1 MTVKAVSCVSGVPS
15 QVSSETYIIT
25 PGPVVEV
32 TIRLEGSISAA
43 DMDDAAKDTF
53 KKSFAELINI
63 APELI
68 SLSVSNADARR
79 RLLAVDLKM
88 EILADSSDS
97 AQKIQEDV
105 QKADLGG
112 IDLPPGATVGD
123 ITVRV
128 NDPSKPKTTPSV
140 QPPEEK
146 KSNLPVIIA
155 SAVAGVVA
163 VSLML
168 AFLLFY
174 LRRKRFAQTDLKL
187 VSVDS
192 EPLPPSLEEPP
203 SLQES
208 PRSAEGDDAEE
219 AALTVPETE
228 EPRELAWADLT
239 NALSSMQFLS
249 SDLVTAPYAAPQPM
263 EPMVA
268 DGGLTGGALL
278 NPGQLHSNSASVIS
292 LTRAEVEERLMFTGT
307 QSTSISPR
315 APKEPQ
321 PSASVL
327 QSPGYR
333 SKEEIRRAGQAELA
347 EMRDETD
354 AGSRQISMKPAA
366 GTGWG
371 LELLL
376 PGLLTGEPDPAQTP
390 PRAMSLAA
398 AGSRDS
404 ISPTRDISI
413 DFPSEPASYQP
424 VPRSP
429 DTAAPQSTLW
439 TTTASTARSDASSV
453 KDRFKA
459 NLAKL
464 KKFEK

>member
-1 MTVKAVSCVSGVPS
+1 MGYTEVKVSSSEGSLSVTENGAEPLCDSSSASSEPFVFIITQSMTVKAVSCVSGVPS

-208 PRSAEGDDAEE
+208 PRSAEGDHAEE

-292 LTRAEVEERLMFTGT
+292 LTRAEVEERSG
-307 QSTSISPR
+307 
-315 APKEPQ
+315 APKVYNIVFPCECM
-321 PSASVL
+321 L
-327 QSPGYR
+327 
-333 SKEEIRRAGQAELA
+333 I
-347 EMRDETD
+347 DDFD
-354 AGSRQISMKPAA
+354 A
-366 GTGWG
+366 
-371 LELLL
+371 
-376 PGLLTGEPDPAQTP
+376 
-390 PRAMSLAA
+390 
-398 AGSRDS
+398 
-404 ISPTRDISI
+404 
-413 DFPSEPASYQP
+413 
-424 VPRSP
+424 
-429 DTAAPQSTLW
+429 
-439 TTTASTARSDASSV
+439 DAF
-453 KDRFKA
+453 D
-459 NLAKL
+459 
-464 KKFEK
+464 